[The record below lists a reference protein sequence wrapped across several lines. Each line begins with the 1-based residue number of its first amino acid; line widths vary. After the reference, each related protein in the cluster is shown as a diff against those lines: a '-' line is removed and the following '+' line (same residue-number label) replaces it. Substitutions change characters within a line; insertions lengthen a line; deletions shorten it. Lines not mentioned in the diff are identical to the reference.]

1 MRYDVHF
8 YVDYDGKTKVALVPR
23 KPRQERQERHVYTE
37 TLTAR
42 RAAGCT
48 QEAAAAV

>member
-8 YVDYDGKTKVALVPR
+8 YVDYDGKEKVAIVPR
-23 KPRQERQERHVYTE
+23 KPRQERHVYTE
-37 TLTAR
+37 TLTDR

-48 QEAAAAV
+48 QEATAAG

>member
-23 KPRQERQERHVYTE
+23 KPRQVRHVYTE
-37 TLTAR
+37 PLTAR

-48 QEAAAAV
+48 QEAAAAG

>member
-23 KPRQERQERHVYTE
+23 KPRQERHVYTE